1 MKADPSLF
9 FYSRDGIKDRLTQEE
24 KLANPET
31 SLVADLKVALQYV
44 EEEHGNNIASLENM
58 LPDNEIT
65 WKLLWA
71 LFKPN
76 TMMYHFHEY
85 TEQAQVLQMRT
96 MKVKYRKDGAP
107 FWVVTCDMIADDG
120 LKFGYTKILAI
131 ALRPVQSYELE
142 IDQFDGTRKIQDLIV
157 YPLEYAQ
164 DPEKIRSDLIE
175 RGKKYVQM
183 VGHTFWETSGPALGE
198 IINDKFDVERT
209 KFNVS
214 DVLLAPIV
222 AHTPCHK
229 IVSKLIQDPWPRHHR
244 RGIFQIL
251 EP

>member
-9 FYSRDGIKDRLTQEE
+9 FYSRAGLKDTLTQEE
-24 KLANPET
+24 KEENPDP

-96 MKVKYRKDGAP
+96 MKVKYRRDNTP
-107 FWVVTCDMIADDG
+107 YWVISCDMIADDG
-120 LKFGYTKILAI
+120 LKFGYTKVLGI
-131 ALRPVQSYELE
+131 ASRPVEYQELE
-142 IDQFDGTRKIQDLIV
+142 IDEFDGARKIQDLIV
-157 YPLEYAQ
+157 YPLKFAH

-183 VGHTFWETSGPALGE
+183 VGHTFWETSGPALRE
-198 IINDKFDVERT
+198 IINDKFQIERT

-214 DVLLAPIV
+214 GVLLLSSLLV
-222 AHTPCHK
+222 YC
-229 IVSKLIQDPWPRHHR
+229 SHR
-244 RGIFQIL
+244 VML
-251 EP
+251 N